1 MIRQMVIAALK
12 ENRGE
17 EGWIGNV
24 EMEHNLNKLVGN
36 ARLKESNK
44 PRSADTWGKRFQ
56 IER

>member
-44 PRSADTWGKRFQ
+44 PRSADTWGKRF
-56 IER
+56 